1 MARKKSKYIID
12 KPKFD
17 LIQRTHKKH
26 QSLFWGAMHYTQYD
40 MTDKQLKANVI
51 KYAKNEELDHKL
63 LNVLGDGEL
72 AFAGKYATIIVEGG
86 ELPEDVEVGFKN
98 KIDELLVKAETVRA
112 ERKADAAEKA
122 KTTKTGP
129 VLTVQDRM
137 RIQAETL
144 GAVFDQW
151 VDDLMYGKVKTVS
164 KVTMNP
170 TKSMQAAGFKAGQA
184 RWIKKFYMP
193 ELIEIKEINKGAD
206 KELVEA
212 YSHISKSA
220 LIRVQK
226 LLESIVGE
234 AAVVETVSNAQRKT
248 RKKKAPSTEKLIAK
262 LKYCVA
268 APELGIASVSPSGII
283 GASEVWI
290 YNKKYRKLG
299 KYVAKDAGGLTVRGT
314 SIKDFDTAKSIQKTM
329 RKPEAQLKAF
339 MAAGKVKLRKF
350 LSDIRAV
357 DYKLNGRINN
367 DVVILKIFK

>member
-17 LIQRTHKKH
+17 LLQRSNKKH
-26 QSLFWGAMHYTQYD
+26 QRLFWGAMHYTQYE
-40 MTDKQLKANVI
+40 MTDKKLKANVI
-51 KYAKNEELDHKL
+51 KYAKNEKLDHKL
-63 LNVLGDGEL
+63 LSVLSDGEL
-72 AFAGKYATIIVEGG
+72 AFVGKYATIVVEGG
-86 ELPEDVEVGFKN
+86 ELPEDVEIGFKN
-98 KIDELLVKAETVRA
+98 KLDELFIKAESVKA
-112 ERKADAAEKA
+112 ERKAAAAEKA
-122 KTTKTGP
+122 KTEKKGP

-151 VDDLMYGKVKTVS
+151 IDDVMYGKVKTIS
-164 KVTMNP
+164 KKTMNP
-170 TKSMQAAGFKAGQA
+170 TAAMQAAGFKAGQA
-184 RWIKKFYMP
+184 RWIKKFYMA
-193 ELIEIKEINKGAD
+193 ELLAIKEVTAGKD
-206 KELVEA
+206 KDLVEA

-220 LIRVQK
+220 LVRVEK
-226 LLESIVGE
+226 LITNIMAE
-234 AAVVETVSNAQRKT
+234 AAVIETVSNATRKT

-262 LKYCVA
+262 LKYCIA

-283 GASEVWI
+283 GASEIWI

-299 KYVAKDAGGLTVRGT
+299 KYVAQDAAGLTVKGT
-314 SIKDFDTAKSIQKTM
+314 SIKDFNTSLSIQKTI
-329 RKPEAQLKAF
+329 RKPEQQLKEF

>member
-1 MARKKSKYIID
+1 VARKKSKYIFD
-12 KPKFD
+12 APKFD
-17 LIQRTHKKH
+17 LMKRTSKKH
-26 QSLFWGAMHYTQYD
+26 AHLVWGALHYAQYE
-40 MTDKQLKANVI
+40 MTDKQLKANII
-51 KYAKNEELDHKL
+51 KYAKNEKLDHKL
-63 LNVLGDGEL
+63 LNVLSDGEL
-72 AFAGKYATIIVEGG
+72 AFVGKYATIIVEGG
-86 ELPEDVEVGFKN
+86 ELPEDVEISFKN
-98 KIDELLVKAETVRA
+98 KIDEMLVKAESVRA
-112 ERKADAAEKA
+112 ERKAEAAEKA

-151 VDDLMYGKVKTVS
+151 VDDLMYGRVKTVS

-184 RWIKKFYMP
+184 RWIKKFYEP
-193 ELIEIKEINKGAD
+193 ELLHIKDVLADKD
-206 KELVEA
+206 KELSEA
-212 YSHISKSA
+212 YSHLAKSG
-220 LIRVQK
+220 LVRVEK
-226 LLESIVGE
+226 LLTSIIAE

-299 KYVAKDAGGLTVRGT
+299 KYVAQDGAGLTVRGT
-314 SIKDFDTAKSIQKTM
+314 SIKDFSTTLSIQKTI
-329 RKPEAQLKAF
+329 RKPEAQLKEF
-339 MAAGKVKLRKF
+339 MGSGKVKLRKF

>member
-17 LIQRTHKKH
+17 LLKRTNKKH
-26 QSLFWGAMHYTQYD
+26 GHLFWGAMHYTQYE
-40 MTDKQLKANVI
+40 MTDKQLKANAI
-51 KYAKNEELDHKL
+51 KYAKNEKLDHKL
-63 LNVLGDGEL
+63 LNVLSDGEL
-72 AFAGKYATIIVEGG
+72 AFVGKYATIIVEGG
-86 ELPEDVEVGFKN
+86 ELPEAVEVSFKE
-98 KIDELLVKAETVRA
+98 KIDELLVKAESVRA
-112 ERKADAAEKA
+112 IRKAEAAEKA
-122 KTTKTGP
+122 KTVNNGP

-151 VDDLMYGKVKTVS
+151 IDDLMYGKIKTVS
-164 KVTMNP
+164 AKTMNP
-170 TKSMQAAGFKAGQA
+170 TKTMQAAGFKAGQA
-184 RWIKKFYMP
+184 RYIKKFYEP
-193 ELIEIKEINKGAD
+193 ELFQIKDVLSGKD
-206 KELVEA
+206 KEYSEA
-212 YSHISKSA
+212 YDHISKSA
-220 LIRVQK
+220 LVRVQK
-226 LLESIVGE
+226 LLSNIVAE
-234 AAVVETVSNAQRKT
+234 AAVVETVANAQRKT

-299 KYVAKDAGGLTVRGT
+299 KYVAQDAAGLTVRGT
-314 SIKDFDTAKSIQKTM
+314 SIKDFNETQSIQKTI
-329 RKPEAQLKAF
+329 RKPEQQLKDF
-339 MAAGKVKLRKF
+339 MKSGKVKLRKF

>member
-1 MARKKSKYIID
+1 VARKKSKYFID

-17 LIQRTHKKH
+17 LLKRSNKKH
-26 QSLFWGAMHYTQYD
+26 RHLFWGAMHYIQYD
-40 MTDKQLKANVI
+40 MTDKKLKANTI
-51 KYAKNEELDHKL
+51 KYAKNEELDYKL
-63 LNVLGDGEL
+63 LSVLSDSEL

-86 ELPEDVEVGFKN
+86 ELPEDIDVSFK
-98 KIDELLVKAETVRA
+98 KRIDEMLVKAVTVKA
-112 ERKADAAEKA
+112 ERKLDAAEKA
-122 KTTKTGP
+122 KTANNGP

-170 TKSMQAAGFKAGQA
+170 TKTMQAAGFKAGQA
-184 RWIKKFYMP
+184 RWIKKFYEP
-193 ELIEIKEINKGAD
+193 ELLQIKDVLADKD
-206 KELVEA
+206 KELSTA
-212 YSHISKSA
+212 YSHLTKSA
-220 LIRVQK
+220 LVRVEK
-226 LLESIVGE
+226 LLTSIVAE

-283 GASEVWI
+283 GASEIWI

-299 KYVAKDAGGLTVRGT
+299 KYVAQDAAGLTVKGT
-314 SIKDFDTAKSIQKTM
+314 SIKDFNTSLSIQKTI
-329 RKPEAQLKAF
+329 RKPEQQLKEF

-350 LSDIRAV
+350 LTDIRAV